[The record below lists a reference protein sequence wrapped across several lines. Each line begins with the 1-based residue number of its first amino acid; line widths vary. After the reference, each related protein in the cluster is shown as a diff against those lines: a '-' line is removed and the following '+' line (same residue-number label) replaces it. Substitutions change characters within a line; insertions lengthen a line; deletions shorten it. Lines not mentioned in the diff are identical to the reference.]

1 MEKPSADSNEGSAK
15 VSRIVARWALRETM
29 GLIMEG
35 VILFG
40 LSGRLDWAM
49 GWALVIIM
57 AGWILATGVA
67 IVPRYPMLLA
77 DRVHPPKGAKRW
89 DTALMGIVGALGLA
103 GYIVAA
109 LDLRYHW
116 TTGMPVALQEA
127 ALVLTVI
134 GYSMIVWATASNA
147 FFSMAVRIQKERG
160 HTVAAGGPY
169 KFVRHPAY
177 VGMIFQFL
185 AVPVMLGSWW
195 AALTGVACALLIL
208 LRTALED
215 RTLLAE
221 LAGYKEYAA
230 VVRHRLVPGVW

>member
-1 MEKPSADSNEGSAK
+1 
-15 VSRIVARWALRETM
+15 VVRWAVRETM

-57 AGWILATGVA
+57 AGWIIATGLA

-77 DRVHPPKGAKRW
+77 DRVHPPKGAKTW
-89 DTALMGIVGALGLA
+89 DTALMGIVGVLGLA

-109 LDLRYHW
+109 LDLRYRW
-116 TTGMPVALQEA
+116 TTSMPTALQGA
-127 ALVLTVI
+127 ALFLTVI
-134 GYSMIVWATASNA
+134 GYSIIVWATASNA
-147 FFSMAVRIQKERG
+147 FFSMTVRIQKERG

-169 KFVRHPAY
+169 RFVRHPAY
-177 VGMIFQFL
+177 VGMVLQFL

-195 AALTGVACALLIL
+195 TALTGAACALLIV

-215 RTLLAE
+215 RTLREE
-221 LAGYKEYAA
+221 LAGYKEYTDT
-230 VVRHRLVPGVW
+230 VRYRLMPGIW